1 MEPVQSEEEVILR
14 FRNCFAKKSREK
26 YDPDSICDSLLG
38 KTKFLERHQFPNALY
53 KSKFYEGDFAPK
65 EIEQI
70 FDVIQRKGK
79 VDKFDLNEALRIS
92 LSPYKMAIVDYVFK
106 RLDQNQSG
114 YIEFQ
119 ELTQFYNGSLLPV
132 ILNETPTA
140 LSLQYV
146 SKVQSVS
153 ARKRPSKKVEE
164 DENDS
169 LYQIDGV
176 TEGVDVLAAHLN
188 TGSCLFFLV
197 VDDSMTILKTASMV
211 LTKAGHRVDTAINGK
226 LALELMSCKIYD
238 VVLMDIQM
246 PLMDGVEAVTI
257 FRRMEASLN
266 RKEKQFI
273 IGISA
278 SNDQKTRISALEC
291 GMDAFLKKPFAKST
305 VLKLIAQRDSKL
317 SPTYVHLFLH
327 LYSYFDS

>member
-1 MEPVQSEEEVILR
+1 MEHSTSLSEEDVILR

-26 YDPDSICDSLLG
+26 YDPVSICDSLLG
-38 KTKFLERHQFPNALY
+38 KTKHLERYQFPNALY

-70 FDVIQRKGK
+70 FDIIQRHGK
-79 VDKFDLNEALRIS
+79 VDKFDLDEVLQIS
-92 LSPYKMAIVDYVFK
+92 LSPYKKTIVDYIFK

-119 ELTQFYNGSLLPV
+119 ELTQFYNRSLLPV

-146 SKVQSVS
+146 SKVLSVS
-153 ARKRPSKKVEE
+153 DRKKEITKRSSAIDNNNYSSSDSKE
-164 DENDS
+164 D
-169 LYQIDGV
+169 ID
-176 TEGVDVLAAHLN
+176 TTYSINNALAAHLN
-188 TGSCLFFLV
+188 TESCLFFLV
-197 VDDSMTILKTASMV
+197 VDDSMTILKSTSTV
-211 LTKAGHRVDTAINGK
+211 LTKAGHRVDSAINGK

-257 FRRMEASLN
+257 FRKMENSLN

-317 SPTYVHLFLH
+317 CAE
-327 LYSYFDS
+327 

>member
-1 MEPVQSEEEVILR
+1 MDSTSQSEEEEVILR
-14 FRNCFAKKSREK
+14 FRNCFAKKSRDK

-38 KTKFLERHQFPNALY
+38 KTFNKYIFLQRHQFPNALY
-53 KSKFYEGDFAPK
+53 KCKFYEGEFSPK

-70 FDVIQRKGK
+70 FDVIQRQGK
-79 VDKFDLNEALRIS
+79 VDRVDLNKVLRVS
-92 LSPYKMAIVDYVFK
+92 LSPYKMAIVDYIFK
-106 RLDQNQSG
+106 KLDQNKSG

-119 ELTQFYNGSLLPV
+119 ELTHFYNESLLPV

-146 SKVQSVS
+146 SKVCSIS
-153 ARKRPSKKVEE
+153 DRKKELKRSTIHESRDE
-164 DENDS
+164 DMDFEDNA
-169 LYQIDGV
+169 YHHINN
-176 TEGVDVLAAHLN
+176 TLASHLN
-188 TGSCLFFLV
+188 TESCLFFLV
-197 VDDSMTILKTASMV
+197 VDDSITILKTTSLV
-211 LTKAGHRVDTAINGK
+211 LTKADHRVDTAINGK

-257 FRRMEASLN
+257 FRRMENSLN

-278 SNDQKTRISALEC
+278 SNDQKTRITALDC

-317 SPTYVHLFLH
+317 CPT
-327 LYSYFDS
+327 

>member
-1 MEPVQSEEEVILR
+1 MDTNDEEEIILR
-14 FRNCFAKKSREK
+14 FRNCFAKKSRDK
-26 YDPDSICDSLLG
+26 YDPEKICNSLLG
-38 KTKFLERHQFPNALY
+38 KMKIIERSQFPNALY
-53 KSKFYEGDFAPK
+53 KSKFYEGDFSPK

-70 FDVIQRKGK
+70 FDVIQRNGK
-79 VDKFDLNEALRIS
+79 VDRADLIDALKIS
-92 LSPYKMAIVDYVFK
+92 LSPYKMAIVDYIFK
-106 RLDQNQSG
+106 RLDTNESG
-114 YIEFQ
+114 FIEFS
-119 ELTQFYNGSLLPV
+119 ELSQFYNGSLLPV

-153 ARKRPSKKVEE
+153 FKNTSKLPSVFPNISDNDEE
-164 DENDS
+164 DERITS
-169 LYQIDGV
+169 LSQHI
-176 TEGVDVLAAHLN
+176 N
-188 TGSCLFFLV
+188 TSSCLFFLV
-197 VDDSMTILKTASMV
+197 VDDSMTILKTTSQV

-257 FRRMEASLN
+257 FRRMESSLN

-305 VLKLIAQRDSKL
+305 VLKLIAQRDSKICL
-317 SPTYVHLFLH
+317 T
-327 LYSYFDS
+327 